1 MQQSAASSSSR
12 DHQTDSAAQPSAAEI
27 SLSTAQNR
35 RLCTLL
41 TSCLREKY
49 QTGATQSLRS
59 LVNTARRLTEPGYT
73 YAQAARVVRHSLR
86 EGQPR
91 YVWTCKNEGTDQEDL
106 MFNLTSETMVS
117 RRNKHRLPALQPA
130 PPAALQMAP
139 SEPHMQPA
147 AAPSLQPTHL
157 ATPPDPQPDLVEHH
171 THINNFLHQHPGQ
184 WYQLAVLEP
193 KLVDEEIATLGAAC
207 IAAGASCYWDDSSVA
222 DSWPKGCYLR
232 WNRPKVWTA
241 DRQHTYHVRPDCGQL
256 PSGAPKERELC
267 MICGDFYIP
276 GTQTVYT
283 TADGPNFHIDQ
294 QCGGLRNAN
303 AKEPRTQCGTCAP

>member
-1 MQQSAASSSSR
+1 MFCCVDIALRCVPCVALRTLRCLALCACSPPIHSSLTVRRATPGHAAPMGPGLTAEAMQQSAASSSSR
-12 DHQTDSAAQPSAAEI
+12 DHQTGSAAQPSAAEI
-27 SLSTAQNR
+27 SLSTAQNIS
-35 RLCTLL
+35 LCMLL

-59 LVNTARRLTEPGYT
+59 LVNTARRLKEPGYT

-117 RRNKHRLPALQPA
+117 RRNRHRLPFPPAPPPALQPAPPALQPA

-157 ATPPDPQPDLVEHH
+157 ATPSDPQPDLVEHH
-171 THINNFLHQHPGQ
+171 THINNFLQRT
-184 WYQLAVLEP
+184 LASG
-193 KLVDEEIATLGAAC
+193 IN
-207 IAAGASCYWDDSSVA
+207 
-222 DSWPKGCYLR
+222 WPC
-232 WNRPKVWTA
+232 
-241 DRQHTYHVRPDCGQL
+241 
-256 PSGAPKERELC
+256 
-267 MICGDFYIP
+267 
-276 GTQTVYT
+276 
-283 TADGPNFHIDQ
+283 
-294 QCGGLRNAN
+294 
-303 AKEPRTQCGTCAP
+303 